1 MGNENGGKE
10 TKQER
15 GFVQQLAHIGFAGF
29 KDSVSSNF
37 STITN
42 LKSQADT
49 IKSQLI
55 NDGKSA
61 VEVFNRM
68 KNNQKSPA
76 KRLRQW
82 FYSNEDEFGGFDVD
96 DSSDFDPGFAPESSG
111 DTGGSSEG
119 SSQPITADDMNNIA
133 KKQVGE
139 EYRIAAKQADLNI
152 ANTAEIVSAINSR
165 SAEMT
170 AAITKVNDTLGTIA
184 KKLDGLT
191 NVVVEAEKAKK
202 ATDIMDGYGSISLS
216 GVFDAA
222 RHSVI
227 DDKIGTAMMVK
238 DAMAQMLSSPKEL
251 ARLGFDKLFSIELG
265 VLGGKSVSGIAS
277 NINTV
282 VENAIQDGLT
292 SLLKNEKFHDFF
304 SIGDFKNKNKDYQSY
319 VKSTYDTKPA
329 VFDGMT
335 RMSIIHIIPEYLKN
349 IEAALTRG
357 TPKEIDDKGQ
367 LTTTQKNYFH
377 HNIKSTFNDVDI
389 PHDVRKQIRDKI
401 EPAFGE
407 VSDNEMKDVIKALSL
422 GYVAVM
428 SMGLPYGSNN
438 RIRNNASAILSPE
451 EIQWG
456 SATTNQAA
464 NYALRFLLTST
475 NKKDPDYWASIIQHV
490 VIQLELNT
498 DQRRAFAAQCSAR
511 LKRMAENAESFAT
524 SHSHKHQ
531 ATTINIS
538 ALTSVFDLL
547 YKENHK
553 YESDSG
559 GTPTP
564 ISSSQIN
571 TNTNTQ
577 QPPQPTPQPV
587 VQSQPQPAPIV
598 QTSVG
603 SANGEYTERDYLG
616 GIFNI
621 LNRGINVF
629 VVGQSNKQKRPY
641 KQMPLSPGK
650 HHRSPAPGTNTN
662 TNTSNPPANNS
673 GGSINSND
681 LWNPSQDIIRL
692 INQLSSN
699 NDLIFNLNA
708 MGSNGDGEKEKPKYV
723 DADGVPL
730 SNKEIRRIKAAER
743 KKKKEEDKRTASEK
757 INDNTQGIID
767 MINEALPANVKDM
780 LKEHGIGRTEEDIEK
795 GIGVGSVLD
804 VVTGSDTYRSGKK
817 KIKEKGSKAKQK
829 AYKKV
834 DEVEEKGHDFFNR
847 MKERFNNFSSE
858 RNDILDDT
866 IMGPKYEKM
875 GHEKSKEFV
884 INKANEAGNKALNTA
899 NTSTDETSIEN
910 ARKDQMTMQQIS
922 QFLQSAGVNG
932 EYSKEEITSATL
944 LVNSINDP
952 KTKASMRRYLM
963 PMLRKSQAKEGSPLD
978 RIRYKKD
985 DPGPS
990 LLSRI
995 VKYSTL
1001 IFKPVTKIL
1010 GSGLKVLLT
1019 ISGAVLKLGGSMIK
1033 SGAKDVYYGARSLR
1047 EGIFGSKREG
1057 HESEGLL
1064 KRTLKA
1070 PGRVA
1075 NAFGEATG
1083 FSFSKIMSVIQSG
1096 MAKVVKTI
1104 QNGISG
1110 VFSGAKNL
1118 FDKGVKA
1125 LITGEN
1131 SILNKAKASLGNK
1144 LSEFNQNHPTL
1155 GKIGKGIKNAFGKSP
1170 VGDFAKGFFSAR
1182 NEKKAAKKKAKTESL
1197 VSQAPETKEEAELQT
1212 ANENLSGIKEVL
1224 TNIFN
1229 HITGKS
1235 DESQT
1240 DESGDD
1246 MGHSEPESSSDT
1258 SSSDT
1263 STSDNE
1269 TPTVDTAD
1277 TSNTNTNGGSSDSTG
1292 SSTPDTASSGSSGS
1306 GSSGGSSGSSS
1317 GGSSE
1322 SSDSSDDGSSG
1333 GKKKGLFARAK
1344 EKAGN
1349 VVGALKGG
1357 GKGSLGFDLGKMLG
1371 GISSILGGIAKI
1383 VLGAITSLKGFQV
1396 LINSVTK
1403 ILSTSLVP
1411 LNKAFSQLTKA
1422 LKPVMNAVST
1432 ALKSVAKVVSDIAIS
1447 IIDVL
1452 QPIFE
1457 DVLVPIIEVVGPILT
1472 KIGDIVGKIIG
1483 PLLEVIVGAIL
1494 TPLLID
1500 VITVIMPAI
1509 TLIAEVVQAIA
1520 GLAEMIIGGIMWMGG
1535 ILIQGIA
1542 NILNIFGAGKT
1553 LKKTGESMADNG
1565 ATMVK
1570 TGFDMAKSAF
1580 ASIADII
1587 VSSYKTMLG
1596 LEEPPEEEEEEVKEE
1611 PKNENIEVPHG
1622 SILDGYIGQGDT
1634 INTVNNTNYYN
1645 TSSSSSQSS
1654 GNTIN
1659 NVYGSGDSQK
1669 SYGGYLGMSQH
1680 GCGPAA
1686 LADAVSRRSGSNIS
1700 ALSMA
1705 RAMNDRG
1712 TYSSTRGTSVGDF
1725 VSTSRALGSNV
1736 KVGGVSTKSLN
1747 GASPTNPITLL
1758 GSGMSFGTKRGNN
1771 HYVNVVGG
1779 NGRGLSYVSN
1789 PLTGRV
1795 EGRSTSDLVGHSVL
1809 GIYGSGDEEGSGDYY
1824 TFPEAVQEAFAKLK
1838 ALANNFLKIFTGPSE
1853 EESFEAELD
1862 EKMAAK
1868 KNEQALKEAKKTLGA
1883 EKYEKYMEEAKQL
1896 AYADYAK
1903 NHPKFDGETDESY
1916 AAKQESFWQ
1925 ANQSK
1930 YLAMT
1935 KIWEEASE
1943 QGGNVY
1949 QNIIQ
1954 SSDTSIGKMSEYNMS
1969 SYDAL
1974 PVDGSGGIY
1983 GIDGTAK
1990 MYNFGEI
1997 KHPVTKITQP
2007 ESDESPVMDFFGAM
2021 VNDHAY
2027 VSNAY
2032 SNWYYNRQDPDV
2044 NGRGQTNTGTL
2055 HAGVDVQW
2063 DTGNAGKALY
2073 AITDGVVIRN
2083 NMTESCG
2090 NNIRWR
2096 DSDGYEHIYMHMV
2109 DLMPNIKAGDYIKA
2123 GELVGHVGD
2132 TGDSDGE
2139 HLHYGV
2145 FKNSGWS
2152 LGDSINPLTY
2162 WKYVPRTLAA
2172 GEGKISLPGN
2182 VQSMSAWNSYKN
2194 KVGVNEFIQDGLKAG
2209 MSPAAI
2215 ATMMSTGIW
2224 EDSGKKIFDRY
2235 KSLTAT
2241 TYDYNGQAAFGIMN
2255 WMDVGN
2261 KAEYG
2266 DTIQEQLAYI
2276 QRAYFADNPEH
2287 ERGRALDPYRPDYPW
2302 GNPFEQL
2309 FGRKPTLAEGEPIGP
2324 RLNTDLVE
2332 GSSYFFGGAL
2342 VPGDQFTRPEG
2353 FKYVAT
2359 AADAYNWM
2367 IENGYMDASKAPTSS
2382 SYTTGKINSA
2392 WDASLIPKKEP
2403 VSGNEI
2409 KVNSAWDAEMREK
2422 YNTAIQTGYAVKIK
2436 TNGYYYPGGNK
2447 DKPTLFGNSHYS
2459 TIWKVTSIAGGHATI
2474 RNPYTG
2480 QTFTNVP
2487 FESLY
2492 VQYKDGDANNYF
2504 AEISKEQANGTNSN
2518 GLINSIINK
2527 NDSDK
2532 VIKYEQIEIDENKN
2546 WNQTNGNKVP
2556 MPEEP
2561 SKLPFDENS
2570 SSPNAPVNPFEKAY
2584 GSDSAKNTGPTKVS
2598 NYDTLKQVY
2607 ACGDYDISSDI
2618 GYSGNFVNE
2627 IPPLDSQIFNSM
2639 GVNNNANTPYGSVVY
2654 NITKSTDA
2662 NADKRLKQILDHT
2675 FEVSSKSIE
2684 AKLQSIIDRMD
2695 GKKSNNLFDKQ
2706 NTQTPKLFDERIP
2719 SQVSKL
2725 SIG

>member
-82 FYSNEDEFGGFDVD
+82 FYANEDEFGGFDID
-96 DSSDFDPGFAPESSG
+96 DSSDFDPGFAPDSSG

-202 ATDIMDGYGSISLS
+202 ATDIIDGYGSISLS

-238 DAMAQMLSSPKEL
+238 DVVSQMLSSPKEL

-265 VLGGKSVSGIAS
+265 VLGGKSVSGIAN

-577 QPPQPTPQPV
+577 QPSQPSPQPV
-587 VQSQPQPAPIV
+587 VQSQPQPTPIV
-598 QTSVG
+598 QSSVG

-629 VVGQSNKQKRPY
+629 VVGQSNKQKHPY
-641 KQMPLSPGK
+641 KQLSLSPGK
-650 HHRSPAPGTNTN
+650 HHRSPSPGTNTN
-662 TNTSNPPANNS
+662 TNASNPPANNS

-932 EYSKEEITSATL
+932 EYSKEELTSATL

-963 PMLRKSQAKEGSPLD
+963 PMLRKNQAKEGSPLD
-978 RIRYKKD
+978 RIRYNKD

-1001 IFKPVTKIL
+1001 IFKPVTRIL

-1064 KRTLKA
+1064 KRTLKM

-1083 FSFSKIMSVIQSG
+1083 LSFSKIMSVIQSG

-1131 SILNKAKASLGNK
+1131 SILNRAKASLGNK

-1155 GKIGKGIKNAFGKSP
+1155 SKIGKGIKNAFGKSP
-1170 VGDFAKGFFSAR
+1170 MGDFAKGFFSAR

-1235 DESQT
+1235 DESQS

-1277 TSNTNTNGGSSDSTG
+1277 NSNTNGGSSDSTG
-1292 SSTPDTASSGSSGS
+1292 SSTPDTASSGSSGG

-1349 VVGALKGG
+1349 VVGALKGN

-1383 VLGAITSLKGFQV
+1383 VLGAITSLKGFQI

-1411 LNKAFSQLTKA
+1411 LNKAFSKLTKA

-1447 IIDVL
+1447 LIDVL

-1457 DVLVPIIEVVGPILT
+1457 DVVVPIIEVVGPILT

-1483 PLLEVIVGAIL
+1483 PLLEVIVNAIL

-1500 VITVIMPAI
+1500 VVTVIMPAI
-1509 TLIAEVVQAIA
+1509 TLIAEFVQAIA
-1520 GLAEMIIGGIMWMGG
+1520 GLVEMCIGGIMWMGG

-1570 TGFDMAKSAF
+1570 TGFDMAKSAVE
-1580 ASIADII
+1580 SIADII

-1736 KVGGVSTKSLN
+1736 KVGGVSTKSLS

-1838 ALANNFLKIFTGPSE
+1838 DLANNFLKIFTGPSE

-2007 ESDESPVMDFFGAM
+2007 ESGESPVMDFFGAM

-2027 VSNAY
+2027 VSNAC
-2032 SNWYYNRQDPDV
+2032 SNWYYNRRDPDV

-2139 HLHYGV
+2139 HLHYGI

-2152 LGDSINPLTY
+2152 LDDSINPLTY

-2172 GEGKISLPGN
+2172 GEGKISLPGD
-2182 VQSMSAWNSYKN
+2182 VQSMSAWSSYKN
-2194 KVGVNEFIQDGLKAG
+2194 KAGVNEFIQDGLKAG

-2287 ERGRALDPYRPDYPW
+2287 DRGRALDPYRPDYPW
-2302 GNPFEQL
+2302 GIPFEQL

-2342 VPGDQFTRPEG
+2342 VPGDQFTRTEG

-2392 WDASLIPKKEP
+2392 WDASLIPKEEP
-2403 VSGNEI
+2403 LRADQI
-2409 KVNSAWDAEMREK
+2409 KVNSAWDAELKEK
-2422 YNTAIQTGYAVKIK
+2422 YGIAVSAGDAVKIK
-2436 TNGYYYPGGNK
+2436 EKGYYYLDDARKSPS
-2447 DKPTLFGNSHYS
+2447 LFTDSYTS
-2459 TIWKVTSIAGGHATI
+2459 TIWRVSNLAGGYATI
-2474 RNPYTG
+2474 TDLVTG
-2480 QTFTNVP
+2480 KEFTNVP
-2487 FESLY
+2487 VESLY
-2492 VQYKDGDANNYF
+2492 VQYTGGEANNYF
-2504 AEISKEQANGTNSN
+2504 AKIREEQAKVSASESTKTESSSKYPAIDILEGLRERKNEELDAKYDAIDIWGELRKRKEANAELDAKYDAIDLWEIARDNSEQ
-2518 GLINSIINK
+2518 SE
-2527 NDSDK
+2527 SDK
-2532 VIKYEQIEIDENKN
+2532 TTNTYSDN
-2546 WNQTNGNKVP
+2546 WQRT
-2556 MPEEP
+2556 
-2561 SKLPFDENS
+2561 
-2570 SSPNAPVNPFEKAY
+2570 Y
-2584 GSDSAKNTGPTKVS
+2584 GS
-2598 NYDTLKQVY
+2598 
-2607 ACGDYDISSDI
+2607 GDYDISSDI

>member
-76 KRLRQW
+76 KRLRHW

-227 DDKIGTAMMVK
+227 DDKIGTVMMAK
-238 DAMAQMLSSPKEL
+238 DVMAQMLSSPKEL
-251 ARLGFDKLFSIELG
+251 ARLGFDKLFSIELDA
-265 VLGGKSVSGIAS
+265 LGGKSVSGIAS

-490 VIQLELNT
+490 VLQLELNT

-553 YESDSG
+553 YESDSA

-577 QPPQPTPQPV
+577 QPPQPSLQPV
-587 VQSQPQPAPIV
+587 VQSQPQPVPIV
-598 QTSVG
+598 QSSVG
-603 SANGEYTERDYLG
+603 SANGEYTDRDYLG

-629 VVGQSNKQKRPY
+629 VVGQSNKQKHPY
-641 KQMPLSPGK
+641 KQMSLSPGK
-650 HHRSPAPGTNTN
+650 HHRSSSSGTNTN
-662 TNTSNPPANNS
+662 TNASNPPANNS
-673 GGSINSND
+673 GGSISSND

-730 SNKEIRRIKAAER
+730 SNKEIKRIKAAER
-743 KKKKEEDKRTASEK
+743 KKKKEEDTRTASEK

-963 PMLRKSQAKEGSPLD
+963 PMLRKNQAKEGSPLD

-1001 IFKPVTKIL
+1001 IFKPVTRIL

-1033 SGAKDVYYGARSLR
+1033 SGAKDIYYGARSLR

-1083 FSFSKIMSVIQSG
+1083 FSFSKIASIIETG

-1131 SILNKAKASLGNK
+1131 SILNRAKASLGNK

-1155 GKIGKGIKNAFGKSP
+1155 SKIGKGIKNAFGKSP
-1170 VGDFAKGFFSAR
+1170 MGDFAKGFFSAR

-1212 ANENLSGIKEVL
+1212 ANENLSGIKELL

-1240 DESGDD
+1240 GESGDD
-1246 MGHSEPESSSDT
+1246 VGHSEPESSTDT

-1277 TSNTNTNGGSSDSTG
+1277 NSNTNGGSSDSNG
-1292 SSTPDTASSGSSGS
+1292 SSTPDTASSGSSGG
-1306 GSSGGSSGSSS
+1306 GSSGGSSGSSGS

-1349 VVGALKGG
+1349 VVGALKGN

-1457 DVLVPIIEVVGPILT
+1457 DVVVPIIEVVGPILT

-1494 TPLLID
+1494 APLLVD
-1500 VITVIMPAI
+1500 VVTVIMPAI

-1570 TGFDMAKSAF
+1570 TGFDMAKSAL

-1634 INTVNNTNYYN
+1634 INTINNTNYYN

-1686 LADAVSRRSGSNIS
+1686 LADAMSRRSGSNIS

-1838 ALANNFLKIFTGPSE
+1838 DLANNFLKIFTGPSE

-2007 ESDESPVMDFFGAM
+2007 ESGESPVMDFFGAM
-2021 VNDHAY
+2021 VNDNAY

-2044 NGRGQTNTGTL
+2044 NGRGQTYTGDL
-2055 HAGVDVQW
+2055 HAGIDVQW

-2083 NMTESCG
+2083 NMTKSCG

-2132 TGDSDGE
+2132 TGASDGE

-2145 FKNSGWS
+2145 FKNSGW
-2152 LGDSINPLTY
+2152 GVEDSINPLTY

-2382 SYTTGKINSA
+2382 SYTSGKINSA
-2392 WDASLIPKKEP
+2392 WDASLISTEEP
-2403 VSGNEI
+2403 SSYRDIV
-2409 KVNSAWDAEMREK
+2409 VNSPWDAELREK
-2422 YNTAIQTGYAVKIK
+2422 YAMTVSAGDAVKIRK
-2436 TNGYYYPGGNK
+2436 NGYYYL
-2447 DKPTLFGNSHYS
+2447 DDARTSRSLFADSHTS
-2459 TIWKVTSIAGGHATI
+2459 TIWRVSNIAGGYATI
-2474 RNPYTG
+2474 SNPYTG
-2480 QTFTNVP
+2480 QEFTNVP
-2487 FESLY
+2487 VESLY
-2492 VQYKDGDANNYF
+2492 VQYTGGEANNYF
-2504 AEISKEQANGTNSN
+2504 AKIREEQAKVSASESTKTESSSKYPAINIWEGLRERKNEELDAKYDAIDIWGELRKRKEANAELDAKYDSIDLWEIARDNSEQ
-2518 GLINSIINK
+2518 SE
-2527 NDSDK
+2527 SDK
-2532 VIKYEQIEIDENKN
+2532 TTNTYSDN
-2546 WNQTNGNKVP
+2546 WQRT
-2556 MPEEP
+2556 
-2561 SKLPFDENS
+2561 
-2570 SSPNAPVNPFEKAY
+2570 Y
-2584 GSDSAKNTGPTKVS
+2584 GS
-2598 NYDTLKQVY
+2598 
-2607 ACGDYDISSDI
+2607 GDYDISSDI